1 MLILAVLF
9 AIAHSMINGKNVFSW
24 ATAGMTL
31 LFLILFNI
39 FKHILL
45 LIVIGMAVYYG
56 IQWHKV
62 GKRINP

>member
-1 MLILAVLF
+1 MMF
-9 AIAHSMINGKNVFSW
+9 AIAHSLISGRDVFSW

-31 LFLILFNI
+31 LFLILFTI
-39 FKHILL
+39 FKQILL